1 MPDAEG
7 KSDARGERL
16 QGPMTLR
23 HRDRNFVV
31 KQLNAEAMEKCNETR
46 LAYVECARGRTLSLS
61 WACKGFFR
69 EFNECLH
76 QYTTEEKIERRIA
89 ETAAQWK
96 AANDAIKAH
105 QASQS

>member
-46 LAYVECARGRTLSLS
+46 LAYVECARGARGRFALRRLSP
-61 WACKGFFR
+61 AR
-69 EFNECLH
+69 
-76 QYTTEEKIERRIA
+76 
-89 ETAAQWK
+89 
-96 AANDAIKAH
+96 
-105 QASQS
+105 